1 MWVSSGYCPFHIVR
15 VTEDDTRNASTQPAN
30 LEESIESKLH
40 GDTRHG
46 GDLDLAI
53 GRGAGVCS
61 DVARAEESRDGGG
74 KGGGVTPPEAARRG
88 AKSTA
93 KGSTKS
99 REQMKAETAAANKA
113 GELTP
118 AGGGAAP
125 ASKTAATGP
134 TKTRE
139 QRKAETMEA
148 KKKGELRPPGQ

>member
-1 MWVSSGYCPFHIVR
+1 MSFKPVLMATVAMAATLTWQSVAAQASAPM
-15 VTEDDTRNASTQPAN
+15 TREQVKAETAAANKAGQLTPA
-30 LEESIESKLH
+30 
-40 GDTRHG
+40 
-46 GDLDLAI
+46 
-53 GRGAGVCS
+53 
-61 DVARAEESRDGGG
+61 GGG
-74 KGGGVTPPEAARRG
+74 TAPA

-118 AGGGAAP
+118 AGGGTAP
-125 ASKTAATGP
+125 VSKSAATGP

-148 KKKGELRPPGQ
+148 KKKGELRPAGQ